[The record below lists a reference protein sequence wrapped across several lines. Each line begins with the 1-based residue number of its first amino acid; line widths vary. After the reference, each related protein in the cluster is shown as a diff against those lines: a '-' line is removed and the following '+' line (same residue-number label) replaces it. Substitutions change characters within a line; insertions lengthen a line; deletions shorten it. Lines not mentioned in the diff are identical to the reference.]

1 MKSKQKLMAKISQLL
16 QSSRMD
22 LAASSEQFRK
32 DIELITYCREYQA
45 LGEEFQAA
53 MSLEAYC
60 TIKFE
65 DRDWNKELLKSLEQK
80 WRRGEQDEQWTC
92 WRRKH
97 ISMWRSMQLAMMR
110 RCA

>member
-53 MSLEAYC
+53 MSLEV
-60 TIKFE
+60 
-65 DRDWNKELLKSLEQK
+65 LLHDQIRGQRLEQGIFEK
-80 WRRGEQDEQWTC
+80 SIAEVEKT
-92 WRRKH
+92 
-97 ISMWRSMQLAMMR
+97 
-110 RCA
+110 